1 MQALTMTMPDCAK
14 ACPYLDVQF
23 EVADDVPEAAIRNT
37 LRAIQD
43 ICAACWENDLVT
55 SWF

>member
-1 MQALTMTMPDCAK
+1 MTMPDCAK